1 MRCMITTGLY
11 GTDSG
16 DPKEEAREG
25 STEEVAFELC
35 LEPNLGG
42 LHEASKRTRHPRQK
56 RP

>member
-35 LEPNLGG
+35 LDPNLGG